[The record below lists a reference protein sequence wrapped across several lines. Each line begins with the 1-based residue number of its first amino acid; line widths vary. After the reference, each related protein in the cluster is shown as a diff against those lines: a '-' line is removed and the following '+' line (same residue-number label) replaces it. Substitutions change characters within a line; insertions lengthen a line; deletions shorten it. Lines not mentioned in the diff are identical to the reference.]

1 MGKATQDLR
10 KDHET
15 ILNVLKILHK
25 MILTTSKEDGV
36 KLLYHDEFIYFLK
49 IFADKCH
56 HGKEENF
63 LFRELVSKGI
73 NCEDGPIEVMLQEH
87 DLGREYMALMKKF
100 LESKDLAEFNIV
112 AVKYCNLLKN
122 HIEKENNILFV
133 MADQLLDNSE
143 QDDLFEKFKKHGESV
158 IGYGVH
164 EKLYSIIHKW
174 ATKFEV

>member
-1 MGKATQDLR
+1 MNFFLSLSCQ
-10 KDHET
+10 ESS
-15 ILNVLKILHK
+15 KIK
-25 MILTTSKEDGV
+25 CK
-36 KLLYHDEFIYFLK
+36 FLK
-49 IFADKCH
+49 RREGYNY
-56 HGKEENF
+56 GKEENF
-63 LFRELVSKGI
+63 LFRELVIKGI

-87 DLGREYMALMKKF
+87 NLGREYMALMNKF
-100 LESKDLAEFNIV
+100 LESKDLAEFNTV
-112 AVKYCNLLKN
+112 AVKYYNLLNN